1 MLNVIILAAGKGSRM
16 HSSLPKVLHEIA
28 GEPLLGHVLSV
39 AQSLVDYH
47 GGRIRVV
54 TGHGAAQVD
63 LFVIDLGAEVIH
75 QNEQLG
81 TGHALQ
87 IAMHGLGTDGQT
99 LVLYGDVPLIS
110 QEDIEPL
117 IAAGKSRLAVLYA
130 VASDPSGY
138 GRIVRDDD
146 GNVIA
151 IVEHRD
157 ASPSQRDICEINT
170 GIYTAPTSLFQEL
183 LPQLTNS
190 NTQNE
195 YYLTDCVQ
203 LSVGSGREVHGIP
216 GTMMATMGVNDRQ
229 QLADLNR
236 LIQRKRRSALM
247 DRGVTL
253 VDPDTVYLNGRH
265 LEIHPDT
272 IIEPHVTLNGP
283 ISIEPNVRVGFG
295 CHLTNVVIGEYSV
308 IKPYTVAESAIV
320 GRDAQIGPFT
330 RLRPGTELS
339 DTTHV
344 GNFCEIKNA
353 SVAEGSKINHL
364 SYVGDAIIGRR
375 VNIGAGTI
383 TCNYDGTSKHQTTL
397 GDDVFIGSN
406 TSLIAPVTLGD
417 QVTTGAGSVITNDVE
432 SQNLALAR
440 SKQINIP
447 GYRRPKKTKG

>member
-1 MLNVIILAAGKGSRM
+1 M

-39 AQSLVDYH
+39 AQSLIDQY

-63 LFVIDLGAEVIH
+63 PFVIDRGAEVVH

-87 IAMHGLGTDGQT
+87 IAMRGLGNDGQT
-99 LVLYGDVPLIS
+99 LVLYGDVPLVS
-110 QEDIEPL
+110 KDDVEPL
-117 IAAGKSRLAVLYA
+117 ITAGESGLAVLSA
-130 VASDPSGY
+130 VATDPTGY
-138 GRIVRDDD
+138 GRIVRNED

-157 ASPSQRDICEINT
+157 ASPTQRDICEINT
-170 GIYTAPTSLFQEL
+170 GIYAAPTSLFQEL

-190 NTQNE
+190 NTQSE

-203 LSVGSGREVHGIP
+203 LSVNAGREVQGVS
-216 GTMMATMGVNDRQ
+216 GTITATMGVNDRQ
-229 QLADLNR
+229 QLADLNQ
-236 LIQRKRRSALM
+236 LIQRTRRSALM
-247 DRGVTL
+247 ARGVTL

-283 ISIEPNVRVGFG
+283 IAIESNVRVGFG
-295 CHLTNVVIGEYSV
+295 CHLTNVVIGEYTV
-308 IKPYTVAESAIV
+308 IKPYTVAESATI
-320 GRDAQIGPFT
+320 GREAQIGPFT

-339 DTTHV
+339 DATHV

-364 SYVGDAIIGRR
+364 SYVGDAVVGRN

-383 TCNYDGTSKHQTTL
+383 TCNYDGASKHQTTL

-432 SQNLALAR
+432 SQSLALAR

-447 GYRRPKKTKG
+447 GYQRPKKTKG

>member
-1 MLNVIILAAGKGSRM
+1 
-16 HSSLPKVLHEIA
+16 
-28 GEPLLGHVLSV
+28 
-39 AQSLVDYH
+39 
-47 GGRIRVV
+47 VV

-63 LFVIDLGAEVIH
+63 PFVIDRGAEVVH

-87 IAMHGLGTDGQT
+87 IAMHGLGADGQT
-99 LVLYGDVPLIS
+99 LVLYGDVPLVS
-110 QEDIEPL
+110 KEDIEPL
-117 IAAGKSRLAVLYA
+117 ITAGESGLAVLSA
-130 VASDPSGY
+130 VATDPTGY
-138 GRIVRDDD
+138 GRIVRNED

-157 ASPSQRDICEINT
+157 ASPKQCDICEINT
-170 GIYTAPTSLFQEL
+170 GIYAAPTSLFQEL

-190 NTQNE
+190 NSQSE

-203 LSVGSGREVHGIP
+203 LSVSAGGEVQGVSGTI
-216 GTMMATMGVNDRQ
+216 TATMGVNDRQ
-229 QLADLNR
+229 QLADLNQ
-236 LIQRKRRSALM
+236 LIQRTRRSALM
-247 DRGVTL
+247 ARGVTL
-253 VDPDTVYLNGRH
+253 IDPDTVYLNGRH

-283 ISIEPNVRVGFG
+283 ISIESNVRVGFG
-295 CHLTNVVIGEYSV
+295 CHLTNVVIGEYTV
-308 IKPYTVAESAIV
+308 IKPYTVAESATI
-320 GRDAQIGPFT
+320 GREAQIGPFT

-364 SYVGDAIIGRR
+364 SYVGDAVVGRN

-383 TCNYDGTSKHQTTL
+383 TCNYDGASKHQTTL

-432 SQNLALAR
+432 SQSLALAR

-447 GYRRPKKTKG
+447 GYQRPKKTKG

>member
-1 MLNVIILAAGKGSRM
+1 M

-39 AQSLVDYH
+39 AQSLIDQY

-63 LFVIDLGAEVIH
+63 PFVIDRGAEVVH

-99 LVLYGDVPLIS
+99 LVLYGDVPLVS
-110 QEDIEPL
+110 KEDIEPL
-117 IAAGKSRLAVLYA
+117 ITAGESGLAVLSA
-130 VASDPSGY
+130 VATDPTGY
-138 GRIVRDDD
+138 GRIVRNED

-157 ASPSQRDICEINT
+157 ASPTQRDICEINT
-170 GIYTAPTSLFQEL
+170 GIYAAPTSLFQEL

-190 NTQNE
+190 NTQSE

-203 LSVGSGREVHGIP
+203 LSVNAGREVQGVS
-216 GTMMATMGVNDRQ
+216 GTITATMGVNDRQ
-229 QLADLNR
+229 QLADLNQ
-236 LIQRKRRSALM
+236 LIQKTRRSALM
-247 DRGVTL
+247 ARGVTL

-283 ISIEPNVRVGFG
+283 IAIESNVRVGFG
-295 CHLTNVVIGEYSV
+295 CHLTNVVIGEYTV
-308 IKPYTVAESAIV
+308 IKPYTVAESATI
-320 GRDAQIGPFT
+320 GREAQIGPFT

-339 DTTHV
+339 DATHI

-364 SYVGDAIIGRR
+364 SYVGDAVVGRN

-383 TCNYDGTSKHQTTL
+383 TCNYDGASKHRTTL

-417 QVTTGAGSVITNDVE
+417 QVTTGAGSVITDDVE
-432 SQNLALAR
+432 SQSLALAR
-440 SKQINIP
+440 SKQMNIP
-447 GYRRPKKTKG
+447 GYQRPKKTKG

>member
-1 MLNVIILAAGKGSRM
+1 M

-39 AQSLVDYH
+39 AQSLIDQY

-63 LFVIDLGAEVIH
+63 PFVIDRGAEVVH

-99 LVLYGDVPLIS
+99 LVLYGDVPLVS
-110 QEDIEPL
+110 KEDIEPL
-117 IAAGKSRLAVLYA
+117 ITAGESGLAVLSA
-130 VASDPSGY
+130 VATDPTGY
-138 GRIVRDDD
+138 GRIVRNED

-157 ASPSQRDICEINT
+157 ASPTQRDICEINT
-170 GIYTAPTSLFQEL
+170 GIYAAPTSLFQEL
-183 LPQLTNS
+183 LPQLTNF
-190 NTQNE
+190 NTQSE

-203 LSVGSGREVHGIP
+203 LSVNAGREVQGVSGKI
-216 GTMMATMGVNDRQ
+216 TATMGVNDRQ
-229 QLADLNR
+229 QLADLNQ
-236 LIQRKRRSALM
+236 LIQRTRRSALM
-247 DRGVTL
+247 ARGVTL

-283 ISIEPNVRVGFG
+283 IAIESNVRVGFG
-295 CHLTNVVIGEYSV
+295 CHLTNVVIGEYTV
-308 IKPYTVAESAIV
+308 IKPYTVAESATI
-320 GRDAQIGPFT
+320 GREAQIGPFT

-339 DTTHV
+339 DATHV

-364 SYVGDAIIGRR
+364 SYVGDAVVGRN

-383 TCNYDGTSKHQTTL
+383 TCNYDGASKHQTTL

-432 SQNLALAR
+432 SQSLALAR

-447 GYRRPKKTKG
+447 GYQRPKKTKG

>member
-1 MLNVIILAAGKGSRM
+1 M

-63 LFVIDLGAEVIH
+63 PFVIDLGAEVIH

-99 LVLYGDVPLIS
+99 LVLYGDVPLVS

-130 VASDPSGY
+130 VASDPTGY

-203 LSVGSGREVHGIP
+203 LSVGSGCEVHGIP

-320 GRDAQIGPFT
+320 GRNAQIGPFT

>member
-1 MLNVIILAAGKGSRM
+1 M

-63 LFVIDLGAEVIH
+63 PFVIDLGAEVIH

-99 LVLYGDVPLIS
+99 LVLYGDVPLVS

-130 VASDPSGY
+130 VASDPTGY

-157 ASPSQRDICEINT
+157 ALPSQRDICEINT

-320 GRDAQIGPFT
+320 GRNAQIGPFT

>member
-1 MLNVIILAAGKGSRM
+1 M

-39 AQSLVDYH
+39 AQSLIDHH

-54 TGHGAAQVD
+54 TGYGAAQVD
-63 LFVIDLGAEVIH
+63 PFVIDGGAEVIH

-87 IAMHGLGTDGQT
+87 IAMHGLGSDGQT
-99 LVLYGDVPLIS
+99 LVLYGDVPLVS

-117 IAAGKSRLAVLYA
+117 ITAGKSRLAVLSA
-130 VASDPSGY
+130 VASDPTGY
-138 GRIVRDDD
+138 GRIVRNED

-170 GIYTAPTSLFQEL
+170 GIYVAPTSLFQEL

-203 LSVGSGREVHGIP
+203 LSVNAGREVHGIP
-216 GTMMATMGVNDRQ
+216 GTITATMGVNDRQ
-229 QLADLNR
+229 QLADLNQ

-247 DRGVTL
+247 ARGITL

-272 IIEPHVTLNGP
+272 IIEPQVTLNGP

-295 CHLTNVVIGEYSV
+295 CHLTNVVIGEYTV
-308 IKPYTVAESAIV
+308 IKPYTVAESATI
-320 GRDAQIGPFT
+320 GRGAQIGPFT

-353 SVAEGSKINHL
+353 RVAEGSKINHL
-364 SYVGDAIIGRR
+364 SYVGDAVIGRN

-383 TCNYDGTSKHQTTL
+383 TCNYDGASKHQTTL

-432 SQNLALAR
+432 SQSLALAR

-447 GYRRPKKTKG
+447 GYQRPKKTKG

>member
-1 MLNVIILAAGKGSRM
+1 M
-16 HSSLPKVLHEIA
+16 
-28 GEPLLGHVLSV
+28 
-39 AQSLVDYH
+39 
-47 GGRIRVV
+47 V

-63 LFVIDLGAEVIH
+63 PFVIDLGAEVIH

-253 VDPDTVYLNGRH
+253 VHPDTVYFNGRH

>member
-63 LFVIDLGAEVIH
+63 PFVIDLGAEVIH

-99 LVLYGDVPLIS
+99 LVLYGDVPLVS

-130 VASDPSGY
+130 VASDPTGY

-157 ASPSQRDICEINT
+157 ALPSQRDICEINT

-320 GRDAQIGPFT
+320 GRNAQIGPFT